1 MKLSAGIH
9 QYWQRLLLQPQQH
22 GPDSAHF
29 ASNGLLELRWFWH
42 TRARHATSTAQFA
55 EPTALPCLLTK
66 CLSDQVRALL
76 FRQYKDTSAVHATP
90 RRLVGRPTRHT
101 ALFWAFAAG
110 MTGHTRLITVCP
122 WQESLHNHEYS
133 CALASV
139 MLGTCCCKLV
149 CLHSLS
155 YFCCCHGDLHR
166 KWGSARRPSLC
177 CVGKFKA
184 QPYISITQ
192 VF

>member
-133 CALASV
+133 CALA
-139 MLGTCCCKLV
+139 
-149 CLHSLS
+149 
-155 YFCCCHGDLHR
+155 FCDAWHLLLQAGV
-166 KWGSARRPSLC
+166 P
-177 CVGKFKA
+177 A
-184 QPYISITQ
+184 QPELLLLLSWRSPSQ
-192 VF
+192 VGICKETLIVLCRQI